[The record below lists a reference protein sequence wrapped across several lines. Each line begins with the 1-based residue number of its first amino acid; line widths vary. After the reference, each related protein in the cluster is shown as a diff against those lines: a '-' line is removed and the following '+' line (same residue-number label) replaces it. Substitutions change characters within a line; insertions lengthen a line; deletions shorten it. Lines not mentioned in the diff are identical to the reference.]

1 MSNIYRTMLQVFAF
15 VLPWTIRRLVLNM
28 ALGFEIERE
37 ASIGLSVFNVR
48 SLKMARASRIGH
60 LNYAKGLSEI
70 KLGDSA
76 VIGNLNWITGVPL
89 GDRNFFTDEIGR
101 NPALYIGE
109 HAAITNRHYI
119 DCTNLVVVGPYSTIA
134 GWGTQIVTHG
144 IDMASA
150 RQGSRAIEIGS
161 YCFVGT
167 RVILLKGAKL
177 PNYSV
182 LSPGSVL
189 RKEER
194 DTFSLYSGVPASKI
208 RDLSVDNKYFTR
220 KEGICH

>member
-1 MSNIYRTMLQVFAF
+1 MSNIYRTLLQIFVF
-15 VLPWTIRRLVLNM
+15 VLPWTIRRRVLNM
-28 ALGFEIERE
+28 LLGFEIEPE
-37 ASIGLSVFNVR
+37 ASIGLSVLNVR
-48 SLKMARASRIGH
+48 SLKMARASKIGH

-76 VIGNLNWITGVPL
+76 LLGNLNWITGVPL
-89 GDRNFFTDEIGR
+89 GDRNVFMDEIGR
-101 NPALYIGE
+101 NPALYLGD
-109 HAAITNRHYI
+109 HAAITHRHYI
-119 DCTNLVVVGPYSTIA
+119 DCTNLVVVGPYSTVA

-144 IDMASA
+144 IDIASA
-150 RQGSRAIEIGS
+150 RQSSRAIEIGS

-189 RKEER
+189 RKEEH

-208 RDLSVDNKYFTR
+208 RGLAVDSAYFTR
-220 KEGICH
+220 KQGVCR